1 MSRQFWAETVS
12 WATASGSPVA
22 NTTTETILFP
32 NVTIPA
38 NYMQDGRLLKVTA
51 LGQYSTTATPTG
63 QILLRWGGVAGTL
76 ICKTVAVTLGSGVT
90 AAMWS
95 AEIWVQTRS
104 NGSAGTVMGNGIASF
119 GSALTQAVGSAT
131 GAGSTTHLSNG
142 GVLTPATATLDL
154 TADTALSL
162 TWVWGTSSANNTVT
176 GLEYIIEAKN

>member
-1 MSRQFWAETVS
+1 MSRQYWAETIS

-38 NYMQDGRLLKVTA
+38 NYMQDGRLLRIN
-51 LGQYSTTATPTG
+51 LIGQYSTTGTPTG
-63 QILLRWGGVAGTL
+63 QILVRWGGVAGTL

-90 AAMWS
+90 AALWS
-95 AEIWVQTRS
+95 ADVWLQTRS
-104 NGSAGTVMGNGIASF
+104 NGSSGTVMGNGLASY

-142 GVLTPATATLDL
+142 GVLTPGTATLDL
-154 TADTALSL
+154 TADTALAI
-162 TWVWGTSSANNTVT
+162 TWVWGTSSASNTVT
-176 GLEYIIEAKN
+176 GLNYTIESKN